1 MTKKQ
6 SDKKKKK
13 LADLK
18 DKIRTKDTYF
28 NAYV

>member
-1 MTKKQ
+1 MNKKQ

-18 DKIRTKDTYF
+18 DKIRTKETYF
-28 NAYV
+28 NRQ